1 MKYFFKRL
9 LRGLFSVVVAM
20 CIIIILLFFVLD
32 KTLIF
37 AEDEQYVKLSNNQK
51 ITYMYTMWEKY
62 GYLTRVTYN
71 DYLNGLVD
79 AGEITEEEKSAV
91 ATIGRT
97 AEKDSDEVRKY
108 VDQFTKLYESKGY
121 TICRLDAVMAN
132 KSRIATMSFIG
143 EVLQQKIG
151 LFQIL

>member
-51 ITYMYTMWEKY
+51 ITYIY
-62 GYLTRVTYN
+62 
-71 DYLNGLVD
+71 
-79 AGEITEEEKSAV
+79 I
-91 ATIGRT
+91 
-97 AEKDSDEVRKY
+97 
-108 VDQFTKLYESKGY
+108 
-121 TICRLDAVMAN
+121 
-132 KSRIATMSFIG
+132 
-143 EVLQQKIG
+143 
-151 LFQIL
+151 

>member
-132 KSRIATMSFIG
+132 KSRIATGGGQTLLLI
-143 EVLQQKIG
+143 
-151 LFQIL
+151 